1 MMGLNELKD
10 MGGIIREALLV
21 KLALIE
27 AVDKEPNSPF
37 QGFDAAGKTTRASS
51 QAGQIMTQFGIISF
65 HREGIGLSLRD
76 FILTVVIPQAIV
88 GIKGVAMI
96 TLGFHGFINHFLY
109 HRLGTFPD
117 NLIAQIT
124 ARGSIYK
131 GDDVSRLF
139 FSPMKV
145 KSSSISATST
155 SSGTDALGRLIAL
168 AFTHSEM
175 VRW

>member
-1 MMGLNELKD
+1 MGLNELKD
-10 MGGIIREALLV
+10 MGRIIREAPLV

-27 AVDKEPNSPF
+27 AVDKEPHSPL
-37 QGFDAAGKTTRASS
+37 QGFDAAGKATRASS
-51 QAGQIMTQFGIISF
+51 QASQIMTQFGIICF

-88 GIKGVAMI
+88 GFKSIAMI
-96 TLGFHGFINHFLY
+96 TLGFHSFINHCLY

-124 ARGSIYK
+124 TRYSIYK

-155 SSGTDALGRLIAL
+155 SSGTAALGKQAAF